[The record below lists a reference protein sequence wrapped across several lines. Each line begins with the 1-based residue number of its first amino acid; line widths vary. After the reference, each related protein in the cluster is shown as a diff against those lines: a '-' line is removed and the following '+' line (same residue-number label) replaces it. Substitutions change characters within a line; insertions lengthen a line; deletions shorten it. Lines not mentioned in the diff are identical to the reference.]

1 MNWFLACLKKYAVFN
16 GRAIRREYWM
26 YILLYTIFTIV
37 VGILDN
43 VLGTTSPDA
52 GFGNG
57 IISTVYEVAL
67 LLPTLA
73 VTVRRLH
80 DIGKSGWWVLISLT
94 GVGAIILLIWL
105 IKDGQPGENKYGSNP
120 LDAVNPAKINTFHP
134 NLKELFN
141 TIELRRMTL

>member
-1 MNWFLACLKKYAVFN
+1 
-16 GRAIRREYWM
+16 M
-26 YILLYTIFTIV
+26 YILFYTIFTIV

-57 IISTVYEVAL
+57 IISTVDEVAL

-105 IKDGQPGENKYGSNP
+105 IKDGQPSENKYGPNP
-120 LDAVNPAKINTFHP
+120 LDAVNQRSKPKGIV
-134 NLKELFN
+134 
-141 TIELRRMTL
+141 